1 MCSIVSNYLVVKFLL
16 SSLDKQIIGILTR
29 NGSLNWEWDKDL
41 RLVMFMENRPFGGIF
56 REKINALITYF

>member
-41 RLVMFMENRPFGGIF
+41 RLVMFMENRHFGGIF
-56 REKINALITYF
+56 RENALITYF